1 MVRRM
6 LDIVYK
12 EVRGLHQ
19 AAYVLALFA
28 VGSQLLALVRDR
40 LLAHQFGAGV
50 DLDIYYTAFRIPDLL
65 FVLFA
70 STLSVYVLIP
80 FVSKASDKEKGA
92 GDNLLSQVFTLFLVI
107 YSATAVVLYFA
118 MPYISPTLFPGI
130 TDQETLISLSRLLLL
145 QPFLLGVSSLFGVVT
160 QLGHRFVLYAISPL
174 VYNLGIILGIVVFY
188 PLIGLPGLG
197 VGVVIG
203 ALAHLVVQWPFV
215 RDSGFNI
222 RMTASFDRAKL
233 GELFSLSLPR
243 AMTLSMQQ
251 LVMLVLLGIASAMA
265 AGSVSVFQFAH
276 NLYSVPLAVIGV
288 SYSVAAFPVMSELWS
303 RGQRDEFNFH
313 IVTALRHIIFW
324 AVPATALIIV
334 LRAQLVRVVL
344 GSGQFDWGDT
354 RLTAAVLALLAL
366 SLLAQAINLVAIRAF
381 YAGGRTAIP
390 FTVTLVGSFLALI
403 FAYCFYVIYAGNDS
417 IATSV
422 SYFMRLEG
430 VLGSEVLSL
439 AFGYALAVLLQ
450 SVMLIGLLAYI
461 FRVTL
466 LSVGRSFVHAFGAAV
481 VGGLFAYVALNFIV
495 EGIDQERLM
504 GIFIQGFLSGIAGI
518 FGAAMTYS
526 WFNNPELREVMA
538 SFQKKLLKTD
548 VVAPQE
554 DVLPN

>member
-107 YSATAVVLYFA
+107 YSATAVALYFA
-118 MPYISPTLFPGI
+118 MPYLSPIIFPGI

-174 VYNLGIILGIVVFY
+174 VYNLGIIVGIVVFY

-222 RMTASFDRAKL
+222 RMTVSFDRAKL
-233 GELFSLSLPR
+233 NELFSLSLPR

-303 RGQRDEFNFH
+303 RGQRDEFNLH

-390 FTVTLVGSFLALI
+390 FLVTFVGSVLALI
-403 FAYCFYVIYAGNDS
+403 FAYSFYIIYAGHDG
-417 IATSV
+417 IATNV

-430 VLGSEVLSL
+430 VAGSEVLSL

-450 SVMLIGLLAYI
+450 SVMLIGLLAFT
-461 FRVTL
+461 FRVSL
-466 LSVGRSFVHAFGAAV
+466 LSVGRSFIHAFGAAV

-504 GIFIQGFLSGIAGI
+504 GIFIQGLLSGVAGI

-526 WFNNPELREVMA
+526 WFNNPELQEVMG

>member
-6 LDIVYK
+6 LDIVYR

-28 VGSQLLALVRDR
+28 VGSQFLALVRDR
-40 LLAHQFGAGV
+40 LLAHQFGAGA

-70 STLSVYVLIP
+70 SSLSVYVLIP
-80 FVSKASDKEKGA
+80 FVSKASDKERA
-92 GDNLLSQVFTLFLVI
+92 DNHNILSQVFTLFLVV
-107 YSATAVVLYFA
+107 YSATAVGLYFA
-118 MPYISPTLFPGI
+118 MPYISPIIFPGI
-130 TDQETLISLSRLLLL
+130 ADQETLISLSRLLLL
-145 QPFLLGVSSLFGVVT
+145 QPFLLGISSLFGVVT

-174 VYNLGIILGIVVFY
+174 VYNLGIIIGIVIFY
-188 PLIGLPGLG
+188 PMIGLPGLA

-203 ALAHLVVQWPFV
+203 ALAHLLVQWPFV
-215 RDSGFNI
+215 RGSGFKI
-222 RMTASFDRAKL
+222 SLTGTFDRAKL

-251 LVMLVLLGIASAMA
+251 LVMLVLLGLASAMA

-303 RGQRDEFNFH
+303 RGQRDEFNLH

-324 AVPATALIIV
+324 SLPAVALIIV

-344 GSGQFDWGDT
+344 GSGAFDWGDT

-381 YAGGRTAIP
+381 YAGGRTTIP
-390 FTVTLVGSFLALI
+390 FVVTLIGSILALV
-403 FAYCFYVIYAGNDS
+403 FAYCFYLIYAGNDG
-417 IATSV
+417 IATTV
-422 SYFMRLEG
+422 AYYMRLEG
-430 VLGSEVLSL
+430 VAGSEVLSL

-450 SVMLIGLLAYI
+450 SIMLIWLLAYT
-461 FRVTL
+461 FRVSL
-466 LSVGRSFVHAFGAAV
+466 LSVGRSFIFAFGAAC

-495 EGIDQERLM
+495 EGIDQERLI
-504 GIFIQGFLSGIAGI
+504 GIFIQGLLSGVAGI

-526 WFNNPELREVMA
+526 WFQSPELDEVMG

>member
-80 FVSKASDKEKGA
+80 FVSKASDREKGA

-390 FTVTLVGSFLALI
+390 FTVTLVGSILALI

>member
-107 YSATAVVLYFA
+107 YSATAVALYFA
-118 MPYISPTLFPGI
+118 MPYLSPIIFPGI

-174 VYNLGIILGIVVFY
+174 VYNLGIIVGIVVFY

-222 RMTASFDRAKL
+222 RMTVSFDRAKL
-233 GELFSLSLPR
+233 NELFSLSLPR

-303 RGQRDEFNFH
+303 RGQRDEFNLH

-354 RLTAAVLALLAL
+354 RLTAAVLALLTL

-390 FTVTLVGSFLALI
+390 FLVTFVGSILALI
-403 FAYCFYVIYAGNDS
+403 FAYCFYIIYAGHDG
-417 IATSV
+417 IATTV

-430 VLGSEVLSL
+430 VVGSEVLSL
-439 AFGYALAVLLQ
+439 ALGYALAVLLQ
-450 SVMLIGLLAYI
+450 SVMLIGLLAFT
-461 FRVTL
+461 FRVSL
-466 LSVGRSFVHAFGAAV
+466 VSVGRSFTHAFVAAV

-504 GIFIQGFLSGIAGI
+504 GIFIQGLLSGVAGI

-526 WFNNPELREVMA
+526 WFNNPELQEVMA

>member
-390 FTVTLVGSFLALI
+390 FVVTLVGSILALI